1 MDERR
6 KSCGRV
12 LALAGRVFETTYV
25 QYGYHNHM
33 SCFCYRSLRV
43 LFSFFFFFFQE
54 RKKSF
59 LSKGKKYA
67 AFYPVCTSTGHD
79 APTLTSRNPALGSL
93 PTTSIF
99 QSN

>member
-43 LFSFFFFFFQE
+43 LFSFFFFFFKRE
-54 RKKSF
+54 KSPF
-59 LSKGKKYA
+59 SPKARSMLLFIPSA
-67 AFYPVCTSTGHD
+67 RRQVTMHQP
-79 APTLTSRNPALGSL
+79 
-93 PTTSIF
+93 
-99 QSN
+99 